1 MMFYLKGSRPVV
13 PVRFAGG
20 RLRGEVVQ
28 EYDTPALHAV
38 LADPVTFMHSENV
51 SVLKDNARSRV
62 VRAHIDGRAVVVK
75 ESHAKTRL
83 KALQRALL
91 LSRAARGWYATHT
104 VEALDIPTAAPIA
117 YVERRYGPFHGR
129 SWLISE
135 WVPGQGA
142 IACLTSPSLAPEERR
157 RLVNEMVGIYARL
170 HRANVT
176 HCDNRPDN
184 FLIRDGRPVLIDLD
198 TTIRHPPWSFVR
210 RRYMRQDVRGLI
222 ERWGAYPEI
231 ADEFRQAFRAF
242 GLDGA

>member
-1 MMFYLKGSRPVV
+1 MIFYLKGSRPVA

-20 RLRGEVVQ
+20 RLRGQVVR
-28 EYDTPALHAV
+28 EHDTPALRAV
-38 LADPVTFMHSENV
+38 LADPIAFMRRGDV
-51 SVLKDNARSRV
+51 SVLKDSARSRV
-62 VRAHIDGRAVVVK
+62 VRAHIDGRPVVVK

-83 KALQRALL
+83 KGLQRALL
-91 LSRAARGWYATHT
+91 PSRAARGWYATHT
-104 VEALDIPTAAPIA
+104 VEALGIRTAAPIA
-117 YVERRYGPFHGR
+117 YIERRYGPFRGR

-142 IACLTSPSLAPEERR
+142 IDCLTSESLAPEERR
-157 RLVNEMVGIYARL
+157 RLVSEMVRIYARL

-184 FLIRDGRPVLIDLD
+184 FLIHDARPILIDLD
-198 TTIRHPPWSFVR
+198 ATIRHPPWSFVR

-222 ERWGAYPEI
+222 ERWRAYPEI
-231 ADEFRQAFRAF
+231 AEEFREEFRSF